1 MAIRSNW
8 RAEAPDLIQ
17 IELRQKLRNDFDIVK
32 VEPDSFFHEGQEIRY
47 VTVIFKKGHPRI
59 DTRRFNQIEFDI
71 YNLLEERG
79 FDPVPPSTTETKG
92 RTAIEGLLLLY
103 RQHTRT

>member
-47 VTVIFKKGHPRI
+47 VTVIFKKATPASTPGGSTKSNSTFTTCWRNGVSTPC
-59 DTRRFNQIEFDI
+59 
-71 YNLLEERG
+71 
-79 FDPVPPSTTETKG
+79 PPSTTETKG